1 MKSEDDSTA
10 SSHSTFILSSYF
22 LKDDRSF
29 KSSALAQMFLLSS
42 GKQIQISVGRRGM
55 LVPLG
60 TGKVVTDLQRSQTQ
74 VLFSRSTLDL
84 DLLQSTF

>member
-1 MKSEDDSTA
+1 M
-10 SSHSTFILSSYF
+10 
-22 LKDDRSF
+22 
-29 KSSALAQMFLLSS
+29 
-42 GKQIQISVGRRGM
+42 
-55 LVPLG
+55 PLG